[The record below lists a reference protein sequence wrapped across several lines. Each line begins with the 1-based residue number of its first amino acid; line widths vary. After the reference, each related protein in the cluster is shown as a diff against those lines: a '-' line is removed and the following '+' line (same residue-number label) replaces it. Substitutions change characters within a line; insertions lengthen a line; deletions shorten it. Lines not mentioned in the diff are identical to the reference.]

1 MPAQRTLDTLKAA
14 FDLNQRRKFDVMDDN
29 GNLVVSLYFK
39 AITRSDRARATQRAG
54 SDDPLVVSTHMLC
67 QLAEL
72 EDGTKAFHPSDFGNL
87 QTELPENVLN
97 EIEMFLFGVNPNVT
111 VELNFFACTST
122 FLNAVIACVAL
133 TLSSTLET
141 ATTKQ

>member
-1 MPAQRTLDTLKAA
+1 MPAQRTLDKLKTA
-14 FDLNQRRKFDVMDDN
+14 FDLNQRRKFDVLDN
-29 GNLVVSLYFK
+29 SGNLVVSLYFK

-54 SDDPLVVSTHMLC
+54 TDDALVVSTHMLC

-111 VELNFFACTST
+111 VEA
-122 FLNAVIACVAL
+122 AKEA
-133 TLSSTLET
+133 
-141 ATTKQ
+141 

>member
-14 FDLNQRRKFDVMDDN
+14 FDLNQRRKFDVMGDN

-97 EIEMFLFGVNPNVT
+97 EIELFLFDIK
-111 VELNFFACTST
+111 LD
-122 FLNAVIACVAL
+122 ID
-133 TLSSTLET
+133 T
-141 ATTKQ
+141 AKKE

>member
-14 FDLNQRRKFDVMDDN
+14 FDLNQRRKFDVLDDN

-67 QLAEL
+67 QLEEL

-87 QTELPENVLN
+87 QTDLPENVLN
-97 EIEMFLFGVNPNVT
+97 EIEMFLFGVNPNIT
-111 VELNFFACTST
+111 VE
-122 FLNAVIACVAL
+122 
-133 TLSSTLET
+133 
-141 ATTKQ
+141 ATKES